1 MKILFEDFLE
11 NHKVYAQSETYWENI
26 IKNIANK
33 KQLIIHNPCI
43 NTFFSNGEKI
53 YDGDPIAYIYFS
65 SLKKTVRIIQQ
76 TFSDDIYKITGWVNK
91 TEYYGED
98 ITELV
103 IVIQLSKETQKVAE
117 TLIQKW
123 IIENV
128 GFDIMDKVITTEVEY
143 FRLNYYKE
151 YDNWLKESQ
160 AYIPLNFVKGKFE
173 NLTSRKNFI
182 KFAVSIYNDVVF
194 DKIKPKKLADNYYC
208 RNHKATNLFHLDCW
222 LKIAGSLAEEEQ
234 IANFSFEEEK
244 NLITT
249 LKMTLCENELK
260 GKLSDNLI
268 PTLKTILNNF
278 GIKFLHIPVP
288 KTANVDG
295 AIFWQNNHP
304 VIVLAD
310 KNNRTRYDTIVFNL
324 FHELGHLF
332 KKHLKKDST
341 KSFVDDIDINSV
353 DKKEQE
359 ANDYAKNALINKT
372 VWDKFIAKNP
382 NNGFSLNEI
391 ADFAK
396 AVSVP
401 QYVVMGR
408 LLFESKPTTEYY
420 RFTYINSSKNKLKLP
435 IKF

>member
-1 MKILFEDFLE
+1 MKILFDNFLE
-11 NHKVYAQSETYWENI
+11 DNKVYSKVETYWENI
-26 IKNIANK
+26 VKKIANK
-33 KQLIIHNPCI
+33 KQLIPHL
-43 NTFFSNGEKI
+43 FSMNNCFGNGKKI
-53 YDGDPIAYIYFS
+53 YDGNPIATAYFS
-65 SLKKTVRIIQQ
+65 SLKKSIRIIQEPI
-76 TFSDDIYKITGWVNK
+76 SNDIYKITGWVNK

-143 FRLNYYKE
+143 FRLKYSKE
-151 YDNWLKESQ
+151 YVNWLEKVNDCVPFSF
-160 AYIPLNFVKGKFE
+160 I
-173 NLTSRKNFI
+173 SKNFESFTGNKKYI
-182 KFAVSIYNDVVF
+182 KDMVYFYNDV
-194 DKIKPKKLADNYYC
+194 DKIKATSLANKYYK
-208 RNHKATNLFHLDCW
+208 NHKATNPFHLHCW

-244 NLITT
+244 NLITS

-260 GKLSDNLI
+260 GNLPDSLI
-268 PTLKTILNNF
+268 PTLKTVLNNF

-295 AIFWQNNHP
+295 TIFWQNNNP
-304 VIVLAD
+304 VIVLAN

-332 KKHLKKDST
+332 KHLKKDNS

-372 VWDKFIAKNP
+372 MWDKFIAKNP

-401 QYVVMGR
+401 QYVVIGR
-408 LLFESKPTTEYY
+408 LLFEDIAPTEYY
-420 RFTYINSSKNKLKLP
+420 RFTYINSPKNKLKLP